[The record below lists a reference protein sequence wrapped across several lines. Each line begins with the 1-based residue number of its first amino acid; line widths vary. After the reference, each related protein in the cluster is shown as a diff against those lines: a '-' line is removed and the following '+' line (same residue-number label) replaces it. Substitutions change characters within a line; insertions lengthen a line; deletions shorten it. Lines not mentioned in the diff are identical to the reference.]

1 MTKLKRPLKLI
12 GALALTAILL
22 FGMIIPSAGW
32 MKKTVTSARIV
43 HNSQMSP
50 VIFVPGS
57 SATQNRFDELI
68 SLLNTNNR
76 DHSLLKITVKKSG
89 KLSITGKINRRDRQ
103 PFIVVG
109 FEDNKDGYD
118 NIKLQASWF
127 DKAMNYLV
135 DQYHFNNFSG
145 IGHSNGGLIYTYY
158 LEHYFNAND
167 LTIKTLMTIGTP
179 YNFSEK
185 QAKNRTQMLSDFI
198 AAKSKLPKDLTMYSV
213 AGTEDYNDDGI
224 VPVQSVQAGK
234 YIYQNTVKHYTEI
247 TVTGSESQHSSLP
260 QNRQIVQLISQY
272 ILNGDQNGAN
282 PNNPNGGAGGPN
294 TPASRNSSSK

>member
-1 MTKLKRPLKLI
+1 MTKFKRLKWF
-12 GALALTAILL
+12 LALGLTILL
-22 FGMIIPSAGW
+22 FCALIIPSAGW
-32 MKKTVTSARIV
+32 MKSNVTNARIV

-68 SLLNTNNR
+68 DLLNTNNR
-76 DHSLLKITVKKSG
+76 NHSLLKITVKKSG
-89 KLSITGKINRRDRQ
+89 KLSITGKLNRRDRQ

-127 DKAMNYLV
+127 DKAMSYLV
-135 DQYHFNNFSG
+135 NQYHFNNFSG

-158 LEHYFNAND
+158 LEHYFDAND

-234 YIYQNTVKHYTEI
+234 YIYQNTVKHYTEV

-260 QNRQIVQLISQY
+260 QNRQIVQLITQY
-272 ILNGDQNGAN
+272 VLNNDQQGGNN
-282 PNNPNGGAGGPN
+282 PNNPNGAGGGNQNAP
-294 TPASRNSSSK
+294 SSSGSRP